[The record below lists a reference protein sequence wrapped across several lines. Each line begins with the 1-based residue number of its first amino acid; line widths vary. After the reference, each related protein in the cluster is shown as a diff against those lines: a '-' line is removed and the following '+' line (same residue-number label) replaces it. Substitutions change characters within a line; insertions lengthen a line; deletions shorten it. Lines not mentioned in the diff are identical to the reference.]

1 MGRYCQCLTD
11 TIGVA
16 CSGHGTCYLDPK
28 SSKDS
33 GCICNKGWDDKR
45 NCGKASCFKN
55 CTSIGGHCDE
65 PWVCTTSSS
74 TPSSGTNTPSTLPP
88 DALIIA
94 GSVGGVLVGMVLVL
108 GLVVWLRGDELEGG
122 GRGREGGGRNGRN
135 GGGSYQPLGSSG
147 FLEDG
152 SSHGGNSSGFGSRS
166 SGGLLGGGIDSGG
179 MNGGD
184 RLDSRNGNLHLTQSV
199 DRSSPRIST
208 VNQQWI
214 ISRNDLQVGEM
225 FAAGTSS
232 HVFKGM
238 YNGEIVALKKIP
250 VGLLLKSDV
259 RKAEFQREAQ
269 ILR

>member
-1 MGRYCQCLTD
+1 
-11 TIGVA
+11 
-16 CSGHGTCYLDPK
+16 
-28 SSKDS
+28 
-33 GCICNKGWDDKR
+33 
-45 NCGKASCFKN
+45 
-55 CTSIGGHCDE
+55 
-65 PWVCTTSSS
+65 
-74 TPSSGTNTPSTLPP
+74 
-88 DALIIA
+88 
-94 GSVGGVLVGMVLVL
+94 MVLVL

-184 RLDSRNGNLHLTQSV
+184 RLGGRNGNLHLTQSV